1 MKKQKI
7 GNTRREREY
16 IQNNQTEILEAE
28 NTMLE
33 IQMSLIGLIN
43 RMEITKENIQ
53 CTWKIGQ

>member
-7 GNTRREREY
+7 GNTSREREY
-16 IQNNQTEILEAE
+16 IQNNQTEILEAK

-53 CTWKIGQ
+53 CT